1 MIVSKF
7 AKLLSI
13 CVLTLGFT
21 AGLPLRSQA
30 QATTR
35 NLVIAGA
42 TQSIDAGGRVVLVA
56 KVHGDL
62 SGVLTLALT
71 VGPNGMVSGGE
82 WALNL
87 SYIKYG
93 PRVTSDGDPSEALVK
108 MGALKGT
115 VTGGSARMGTGG
127 LVTDL
132 NGVQLNLK
140 HATMTFAG
148 AAGGSGTIAATLLDQ
163 QTASSGYM
171 TLNF

>member
-7 AKLLSI
+7 AKLISM
-13 CVLTLGFT
+13 CVLTLSFT
-21 AGLPLRSQA
+21 VGQPLQSQA
-30 QATTR
+30 QTTTR

-42 TQSIDAGGRVVLVA
+42 TQSIDASGRVVLVS

-71 VGPNGMVSGGE
+71 VGPNGAVSGGE

-87 SYIKYG
+87 SYIQYG
-93 PRVTSDGDPSEALVK
+93 PGVTRDGDPAETLVK
-108 MGALKGT
+108 LGVLKGT

-140 HATMTFAG
+140 QGTMTFAG
-148 AAGGSGTIAATLLDQ
+148 TASGSGTIAATLLDQ